1 MYLLLETLTFPDA
14 LEVRGLSIWGRERNA
29 MLVVE
34 AQRFWF
40 FALVCA
46 VGSGVLKLWKGW
58 GRVGDEDEDEGKGV
72 VKGEKGGT
80 KGGGDGKVEEGRGRL
95 QREKNRRVLR
105 RLVADALD
113 LAVPGAV
120 VGWVP
125 VSTGTVGVLM
135 LGSTWLTGLEVWE
148 RCA

>member
-14 LEVRGLSIWGRERNA
+14 LEVQGLSIWGQERNA

-46 VGSGVLKLWKGW
+46 VGSGVLKLRKGW
-58 GRVGDEDEDEGKGV
+58 VRVDEEEGKGV
-72 VKGEKGGT
+72 KGEKVGT

-120 VGWVP
+120 IGWVP
-125 VSTGTVGVLM
+125 ASTGTVGVLM
-135 LGSTWLTGLEVWE
+135 VGSTWLTGLEVWE